1 MIYMQ
6 QPMKTITFHRNLNA
20 TNGRAWSVKNPL
32 ENDGRPVQY
41 AYVYAE
47 GVTIKQPSGKK
58 FDQCLEGGKRSVF
71 AWFKTNTMLECKDAD
86 AVDWTGR
93 GWCELPSDDAVRVR
107 FNPKEGDKAFHVEG
121 RVVHHLE
128 QVWCLP
134 NGECWAVEY
143 PAHIADLLDGRV

>member
-1 MIYMQ
+1 MIYVSTDN
-6 QPMKTITFHRNLNA
+6 PLKTITFHRNLNA

-58 FDQCLEGGKRSVF
+58 FEQCLEGGNRSVF
-71 AWFKTNTMLECKDAD
+71 AWFKTNTLLEVANAHPRYLPESVKD
-86 AVDWTGR
+86 R
-93 GWCELPSDDAVRVR
+93 LRSNAVRVR
-107 FNPKEGDKAFHVEG
+107 FNPKNGDKAFHVDG
-121 RVVHHLE
+121 RVVNHLE

-134 NGECWAVEY
+134 NGECWAVLY
-143 PAHIADLLDGRV
+143 PPFIEDKLEQ